1 MKNYQSLL
9 LLLLLGAGLGSCSKI
24 IDLKPQSNVSVE
36 NFYKNYSD
44 VKVAVTG
51 CYSGMQIPLQT
62 EWMMTELRSDISK
75 QGSPGS
81 TAVANIELNDLNT
94 YLQNSGHSQ
103 VYNYWFE
110 TYKNIRSANYVLRSL
125 GIKYSNGQITQE
137 EPTAQ
142 LEADQLKQLAGE
154 ALFIRAYHYFNLVRL
169 FGGVFILTEAQTPA
183 ELKNISRATVEDCY
197 KLIAADLEAAKA
209 FLPRKTYGQQA
220 QEDMGRAT
228 VWAAEALLAKVY
240 LTRAS
245 TGAAQPDD
253 YRDALDACNRVIGA
267 KIYKLQT
274 TYSDVFDP
282 DKENWSA
289 NTAEHIFDVQFDL
302 APNTGNITIQMQ
314 YPIESALIGGAGAG
328 SFKVNPK
335 FVASY
340 AANDSR
346 KAWNVSNQAGSKTL
360 SIYFFYKYRDAK
372 RVGNSSRINWPVL
385 RYADV
390 LLMQS
395 EAINNLNPGDV
406 TKFDGIN
413 AVRARAGL
421 SGLDLTTTPNGDA
434 FVDALV
440 NERGWELCLEG
451 HRRFDLLR
459 LGKLKQVQ
467 KAVYNRDIDD
477 KYLLF
482 PVPQSEI
489 ALDPNLAPNNP
500 GF

>member
-1 MKNYQSLL
+1 MKIYKYIVVFAALSTFS
-9 LLLLLGAGLGSCSKI
+9 SCSSFL
-24 IDLKPQSNVSVE
+24 DEKPADFLGPD
-36 NFYKNYSD
+36 NFYKTEKDAAIGLNGVFS
-44 VKVAVTG
+44 T
-51 CYSGMQIPLQT
+51 LQAQAYYQRT
-62 EWMMTELRSDISK
+62 VWLIGEL
-75 QGSPGS
+75 PG
-81 TAVANIELNDLNT
+81 D
-94 YLQNSGHSQ
+94 YLQVALANAPRQELEGYTYTGANAEIQNWWVNS
-103 VYNYWFE
+103 Y
-110 TYKNIRSANYVLRSL
+110 LM
-125 GIKYSNGQITQE
+125 
-137 EPTAQ
+137 
-142 LEADQLKQLAGE
+142 
-154 ALFIRAYHYFNLVRL
+154 
-169 FGGVFILTEAQTPA
+169 
-183 ELKNISRATVEDCY
+183 ISRANDFLERVPDIGMDEAKKNNLLGNARFLRAMAYFDLVRSFGDVPLMLTTIKGPQDDMKPSRTPLAEVY
-197 KLIAADLEAAKA
+197 TQIIADLTFAEANCLA
-209 FLPRKTYGQQA
+209 
-220 QEDMGRAT
+220 EDKIPAGEKGRIST
-228 VWAAEALLAKVY
+228 GAASALLAKVY

-340 AANDSR
+340 ATNDSR